1 MVTELRSKFVFVLLF
16 VFLISDVCCPCFA
29 ASNSLNFSRTVLQ
42 LPSPDKAH
50 LIYNSIAAANK
61 GNDLLY
67 VETPD
72 ELLLAS
78 ASSKGGRITLLK
90 YHRNVDVFWAPDS
103 KSFVLNDWR
112 DSGFSDAYL
121 YKLGRGNKRISLR
134 QSLLASGI
142 PIEFRALVGNND
154 HSYVFVDKWDR
165 PDQMAV
171 KASGHYFS
179 ENKTVAYTLYYLWN
193 MKDNKWKLL
202 KREFSESL
210 ERVVPNV
217 AEFGA

>member
-1 MVTELRSKFVFVLLF
+1 MTELSQKVLF
-16 VFLISDVCCPCFA
+16 VFLLTFSIGNVCCPCYA
-29 ASNSLNFSRTVLQ
+29 AGNSLNFSRAVLQ

-61 GNDLLY
+61 GTDLLY

-78 ASSKGGRITLLK
+78 ASSKSGRVVLLK

-121 YKLGRGNKRISLR
+121 YKMGSVNKRISLR

-142 PIEFRALVGNND
+142 PAEFKALVSNKD
-154 HSYVFVDKWDR
+154 HSYFFVDKWDR
-165 PDQMAV
+165 PDEMAV
-171 KASGHYFS
+171 KASGHYFAD
-179 ENKTVAYTLYYLWN
+179 NKTVAYTLYYLWK
-193 MKDNKWKLL
+193 MKTNKWKLL
-202 KREFSESL
+202 KRESSENL
-210 ERVVPNV
+210 ERGIPNI
-217 AEFGA
+217 AGFGA